1 MGWLDG
7 VTVLATG
14 AGSGIG
20 RAAVEAFV
28 EEGAKVGVLE
38 LVPEK
43 AEQLRADLGDA
54 VVVIEGDATR
64 MEDNERAVE
73 ATMSA
78 FGGIDVLATFVG
90 VFDFFQP
97 LRDMT
102 VDMLSPA
109 FDEIFTV
116 NVKSY
121 LFSAKAALAEL
132 EKSEGSIIFTVSNS
146 GFYPGGGGVL
156 YTATKFAVRG
166 LVVELAHELA
176 PKIRV
181 NGVAPGGTTSDL
193 RGLHALGLQDIALLS
208 GPPEELRARIA
219 EYSPLDYDPTPSVHA
234 GAYVYLASKAR
245 TGAVTGTIIQ
255 SDGGLGVRGMMRVAG
270 LK

>member
-20 RAAVEAFV
+20 RAAIEAFV
-28 EEGAKVGVLE
+28 SEGAKAGVLE
-38 LVPEK
+38 LMPEK
-43 AEQLRADLGDA
+43 ANRLRSDLGDA
-54 VVVIEGDATR
+54 VVVVEGDATR
-64 MEDNERAVE
+64 MEDNERAVK
-73 ATMSA
+73 ATVSA

-90 VFDFFQP
+90 VFDLFQS
-97 LRDMT
+97 LRDIP
-102 VDMLSPA
+102 VDDLSPA
-109 FDEIFTV
+109 FDEIFAA

-121 LFSAKAALAEL
+121 LFSTKAALAEL
-132 EKSEGSIIFTVSNS
+132 EKSEGSVIFTVSNA

-166 LVVELAHELA
+166 LVLELAHELA

-193 RGLHALGLQDIALLS
+193 RGLRALGTQDVAMLS
-208 GPPEELRARIA
+208 GPSDDMRAMMA
-219 EYSPLDYDPTPSVHA
+219 DHLPLDYDPEPSVHA

-245 TGAVTGTIIQ
+245 TGAVTGTIIH